1 MSSIVNDDGSR
12 RRDRHDITAEI
23 LRTAKDGKI
32 KTHIMYKAKLSYA
45 QINEYI
51 PALVQSG
58 FLENTTIRH
67 RRYQKRIYKTTEKG
81 QKFLENFDTINKLW
95 SDLTNSK

>member
-1 MSSIVNDDGSR
+1 MSNTINDNGAK
-12 RRDRHDITAEI
+12 RRDRHDIMAEI
-23 LRTAKDGKI
+23 LMTAKDGRI

-58 FLENTTIRH
+58 FLENTTIKK
-67 RRYQKRIYKTTEKG
+67 RRYQKKVYKTTQKG
-81 QKFLENFDTINKLW
+81 QRFLENFETINKLW
-95 SDLTNSK
+95 SELATST